1 VSRAPRL
8 EQAAAAIS
16 AAPEPLYLQVYA
28 AITDAIRSGVLKK
41 GDRLAPDQLAE
52 QFGVSRATIR
62 RAFRQLVDDEVVE
75 ATVGR
80 GSFVIGAPLAE
91 PLNALM
97 SFTELAAARGLT
109 ASARVLGASV
119 RPADPEEASVFGID
133 LHELV
138 FDLERLRLLD
148 AVPAALDWSRVP
160 MSVAPALPELDF
172 TNASLYAALEEAGA
186 APVRSRVVVTA
197 SLADDTSA
205 EALGVDAGA
214 PLIVCTHMSSDSR
227 GRLVE
232 IGKITYR
239 ADRYQFHTVL
249 TRKSPQGTRS

>member
-1 VSRAPRL
+1 
-8 EQAAAAIS
+8 
-16 AAPEPLYLQVYA
+16 
-28 AITDAIRSGVLKK
+28 
-41 GDRLAPDQLAE
+41 LAE

-62 RAFRQLVDDEVVE
+62 RAFRQLVEEEVVE

-80 GSFVIGAPLAE
+80 GSFVAGAPLAE

-109 ASARVLGASV
+109 ASARVLSASV
-119 RPADPEEASVFGID
+119 RPVEPEEASVFGID
-133 LHELV
+133 SHALV

-148 AVPAALDWSRVP
+148 EVPVALDWSRVP
-160 MSVAPALPELDF
+160 TSVAPSLPELDF
-172 TNASLYAALEEAGA
+172 TSASLYAALEEAGA
-186 APVRSRVVVTA
+186 APSRSKVVVTA
-197 SLADDTSA
+197 TLAEGTSA
-205 EALGVDAGA
+205 DALDVEPGA

-249 TRKSPQGTRS
+249 TRNSPHGTRS